1 MNANQTIILA
11 RKHVANGAVME
22 SSARACLADAIA
34 QFDAGNKDSAQMWAL
49 KSLAYS
55 VGIFHPDYNRSIK

>member
-1 MNANQTIILA
+1 MNANQTIIIA

-22 SSARACLADAIA
+22 SSARGCLADAIV
-34 QFDAGNKDSAQMWAL
+34 QFDVGNENYAKMWAL

-55 VGIFHPDYNRSIK
+55 VGMFHQDYKRAAI